1 MSATIQRYQCWTK
14 RRRSNRC
21 ARTRRPVVRASR
33 EGAAPF
39 SRVPPCH
46 ITPVSAAPATPT
58 AGNIATPTEPIGRSV
73 RCAPPYNQDHQ
84 PRRRTTRRTPSPS
97 CQSKGARHRTVGTRK
112 LLRATPFGQL
122 QALLRSVSHWIGRKR
137 SDVISLTRAMR
148 LQSRQA
154 PPRAA
159 RVRVPPCRI
168 SFRFRSRSAC
178 ILPREHRQYIAYTHF
193 SLRLHSCACALS
205 IYLTHAHLCNLRITS
220 ISLPRRHSCTFTRV
234 TETYHHEFISMT
246 STRVSSRWAIHLS

>member
-84 PRRRTTRRTPSPS
+84 PLTPDNKQNTFTLMSKKRRAPQNS
-97 CQSKGARHRTVGTRK
+97 GTKK
-112 LLRATPFGQL
+112 LLLATPFGQL
-122 QALLRSVSHWIGRKR
+122 QALLRFVSHWIGRKR

-220 ISLPRRHSCTFTRV
+220 ISLPRRHPCAFTRV
-234 TETYHHEFISMT
+234 TETYHNEFISMT
-246 STRVSSRWAIHLS
+246 SIRVSSRWAIHLS